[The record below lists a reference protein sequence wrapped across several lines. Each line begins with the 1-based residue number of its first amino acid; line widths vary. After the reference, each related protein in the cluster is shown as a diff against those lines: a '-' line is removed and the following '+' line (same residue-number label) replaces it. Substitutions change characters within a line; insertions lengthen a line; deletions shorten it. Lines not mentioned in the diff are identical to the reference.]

1 MISLNRISKILL
13 VLCLIGMPSIVL
25 AWPKA
30 VDFSADEE
38 GGGAPLHKHAATQY
52 DRCDTPSGEYGE
64 TPPSIC
70 HRWGLV
76 FEYGAAPTVWKP
88 KVSGDSYRLPTIKE
102 LVRLYNY
109 ADPANAKLDPIISK
123 WLGNDINVNTW
134 LISSSYRDLDGSYD
148 AGTNGEGRLQ
158 VFALNALTG
167 EVRAFEPGQK
177 SGVNGLKL
185 CVSLQSNGD
194 CVLDLGDTKIHA
206 LKVNRTLLKDL

>member
-1 MISLNRISKILL
+1 
-13 VLCLIGMPSIVL
+13 MPSSVL

-38 GGGAPLHKHAATQY
+38 GGGAPLHKHAGTQY
-52 DRCDTPSGEYGE
+52 DRCDTPLGEFGDDGY
-64 TPPSIC
+64 PSIC

-76 FEYGAAPTVWKP
+76 FEYQGLETDWKP
-88 KVSGDSYRLPTIKE
+88 RVSGNSYRLPTIKE

-109 ADPANAKLDPIISK
+109 ADPANAQLDPLIKHIIV
-123 WLGNDINVNTW
+123 GGVDENTW

-148 AGTNGEGRLQ
+148 VGTNGEGRLQ

-167 EVRAFEPGQK
+167 EVRAFEPGQRS
-177 SGVNGLKL
+177 SGGNGLKL
-185 CVSLQSNGD
+185 CESLDINGD
-194 CVLDLGDTKIHA
+194 CVLDAATTVIHA